1 MTLIVLSLILQICRV
16 TQKLTIV
23 SCASTLLH
31 YPPTGATCH
40 CIPLWELK
48 NKPQNP
54 NPLLS
59 KWMLKIPSCEFKSR
73 SGKPVKGAVK
83 AALTHPVIIKL
94 IFSHSSGWPET
105 KKARVQHPFLLC
117 SDRTGTP
124 LNSRTFPSNNG
135 HFYLHDISETLLWH
149 WNIKPL
155 RFGFKCCM
163 CYMCLLCCKLSLNRE
178 ESQAMECCLL
188 AHAKCLLTFTIT
200 GI

>member
-1 MTLIVLSLILQICRV
+1 MTLIVLPLILQICRM

-40 CIPLWELK
+40 YFPLGIK
-48 NKPQNP
+48 KQTP

-59 KWMLKIPSCEFKSR
+59 KSMLKIPSCEFKSCLW
-73 SGKPVKGAVK
+73 KPVKGVVK

-105 KKARVQHPFLLC
+105 EKARVQHPFLLC

-124 LNSRTFPSNNG
+124 LSGRTFPSNNG
-135 HFYLHDISETLLWH
+135 QFYLHGTLVRH
-149 WNIKPL
+149 
-155 RFGFKCCM
+155 
-163 CYMCLLCCKLSLNRE
+163 YSLI
-178 ESQAMECCLL
+178 L
-188 AHAKCLLTFTIT
+188 K
-200 GI
+200 